1 MSGGESNGSPPQPT
15 GRYALLGTGLL
26 YLVVFALDPGLA
38 RAAVGKSLDI
48 LGQIAPVL
56 VLVTGLVGVSKYRLS
71 PAAVA
76 HHVGAESGARGYLVA
91 AAGGI
96 ASHGP
101 VYAWYALLQDLQA
114 AGMRNGLIAV
124 FLYNRA
130 IKLPL
135 LPLLLVYFGL
145 RYAVVLLLIMTL
157 FSILQGL
164 LVDRLV
170 PPVTRDRG

>member
-1 MSGGESNGSPPQPT
+1 MSGGASDGSPPQPT
-15 GRYALLGTGLL
+15 GRYALLGTGLC
-26 YLVVFALDPGLA
+26 YLVVFALDPG
-38 RAAVGKSLDI
+38 RGQAAVGKSLDI
-48 LGQIAPVL
+48 LGRIAPVL
-56 VLVTGLVGVSKYRLS
+56 VLVTVLVGVSKYLLS

-76 HHVGAESGARGYLVA
+76 RHVGTESGARGFLVA
-91 AAGGI
+91 AVGGI

-101 VYAWYALLQDLQA
+101 VYAWYTLLRDLQG

-170 PPVTRDRG
+170 PTPDRG